1 MEITRTMITESN
13 KQPNMTL
20 KEKILEDKLGDFYYV
35 IGKYRKNV
43 FEAMDEYL
51 KSQMPNNEDIDNMF
65 FDKEI
70 QSHKNRIEGAKH
82 LRDVIIEN
90 CAVVEKV

>member
-1 MEITRTMITESN
+1 MEITRTMITDSN

-20 KEKILEDKLGDFYYV
+20 KERILEDKLGDFYYV

-43 FEAMDEYL
+43 FDAMDEYL
-51 KSQMPNNEDIDNMF
+51 KAQLPTNEDIESMF
-65 FDKEI
+65 FDKEN
-70 QSHKNRIEGAKH
+70 QSSKNRIEGAKH

-90 CAVVEKV
+90 QAVAKKV